1 MEKNNIM
8 INSLWEKAEQTPAG
22 LSANEVQILIN
33 DRLGAVTDN
42 LPTVSRQN
50 LDETLFDLIM
60 LFIDS
65 LNERRQT
72 ILKIWNETDLNQKL
86 ICQLQT
92 QLTEAVDI
100 WHQELNIH
108 WQVGRY
114 LQNLLFSLIIIYTTN
129 IWKTDSTPDNSTV
142 MAKVNEIIG
151 WIKNSK
157 SAPLDF
163 LEKLKGLI

>member
-1 MEKNNIM
+1 M
-8 INSLWEKAEQTPAG
+8 IDSLWEQAEQTPEK
-22 LSANEVQILIN
+22 LSASELQILIN
-33 DRLGAVTDN
+33 DRLGVLTDN
-42 LPTVSRQN
+42 LSTVSRQN

-65 LNERRQT
+65 LNEKRQA
-72 ILKIWNETDLNQKL
+72 ILKIWDQTDFNQKL

-92 QLTEAVDI
+92 QLTEAIDM
-100 WHQELNIH
+100 WHQELDIH

-114 LQNLLFSLIIIYTTN
+114 VQNLLFMLVITYTTT
-129 IWKTDSTPDNSTV
+129 IWKTDNSPDNSTV

-151 WIKNSK
+151 WIRNSK
-157 SAPLDF
+157 SAPLDL

>member
-1 MEKNNIM
+1 M
-8 INSLWEKAEQTPAG
+8 IDSLWEQAEQTPEK
-22 LSANEVQILIN
+22 LSASELQILIN
-33 DRLGAVTDN
+33 DRLGVVTDN
-42 LPTVSRQN
+42 LSMVSRQN

-65 LNERRQT
+65 LNEKRQT
-72 ILKIWNETDLNQKL
+72 ILKIWNEIDFNQKL

-92 QLTEAVDI
+92 QLTEAIDM
-100 WHQELNIH
+100 WHQELDIH

-129 IWKTDSTPDNSTV
+129 IWKTDNTPDNSTV

-151 WIKNSK
+151 WIRNSK
-157 SAPLDF
+157 SAPLDL

>member
-1 MEKNNIM
+1 M
-8 INSLWEKAEQTPAG
+8 IDSLWEQAEQTPEK
-22 LSANEVQILIN
+22 LSASELQILIN
-33 DRLGAVTDN
+33 DRLGVVTDN
-42 LPTVSRQN
+42 LSTVSRQN

-65 LNERRQT
+65 LNEKRQA
-72 ILKIWNETDLNQKL
+72 ILKIWDQTDFNQKL

-92 QLTEAVDI
+92 QLTEAIDM
-100 WHQELNIH
+100 WHQELDIH

-114 LQNLLFSLIIIYTTN
+114 VQNLLFMLVITYTTT
-129 IWKTDSTPDNSTV
+129 IWKTDNSPDNSTV

-151 WIKNSK
+151 WIRNSK
-157 SAPLDF
+157 SAPLDL